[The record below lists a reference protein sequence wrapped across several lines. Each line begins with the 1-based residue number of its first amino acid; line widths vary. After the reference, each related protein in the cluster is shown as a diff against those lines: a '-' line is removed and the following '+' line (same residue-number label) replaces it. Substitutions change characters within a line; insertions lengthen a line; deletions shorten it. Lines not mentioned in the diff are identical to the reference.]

1 MPAARAEPRTLTFSR
16 VLPWVLRA
24 TWLALPLATGPA
36 VGAWLR
42 HHAADLHLAAQVEL
56 WLAWTGGLVAVLV
69 PHPLSL
75 TAVRLLAPAGVAVAI
90 GAAASNR
97 PSAPA
102 AVVAVAVNLLVAG
115 LAYLPEAGTWLVN
128 GAAYP
133 NERRYLLRVPGPLLF
148 GPLELAWILI
158 VATPATGGLLIG
170 GHHWVLGPIV
180 LAISVLPAVLAA
192 RSVHGLS
199 RRWVVFVPAGLVLHD
214 PIGLADPVL
223 FERDVIRSMHPALA
237 STEALDLT
245 QRAAGLALEL
255 ELKEPVTLAVSQPGT
270 RGGKPQSPDALLFI
284 ATRPGAVLATATERR
299 IPVGL
304 NQ

>member
-1 MPAARAEPRTLTFSR
+1 MSAARAETPTLTFSR
-16 VLPWVLRA
+16 ILPWVLRA
-24 TWLALPLATGPA
+24 GWLALPLATGPA

-42 HHAADLHLAAQVEL
+42 HHGDDLRLAAQIEL
-56 WLAWTGGLVAVLV
+56 WLAWAGGLVAMLV

-75 TAVRLLAPAGVAVAI
+75 TATRLLAPAGVAVTV

-97 PSAPA
+97 PSVA
-102 AVVAVAVNLLVAG
+102 AGLAAVAVSLLVAG
-115 LAYLPEAGTWLVN
+115 LVYLPEAGTAFVN

-148 GPLELAWILI
+148 GPLELAWVL
-158 VATPATGGLLIG
+158 VVGVPAAGGLLIG
-170 GHHWVLGPIV
+170 GHHWVLGPVV
-180 LAISVLPAVLAA
+180 LAIGLAPALLAA

-223 FERDVIRSMHPALA
+223 FEREVIRSVHPALA
-237 STEALDLT
+237 GTEALDLT

-255 ELKEPVTLAVSQPGT
+255 DLRQPVMLAVSRPGT
-270 RGGKPQSPDALLFI
+270 STGKPASPDRVLFT
-284 ATRPGAVLATATERR
+284 ATRPGAVLATAAERR
-299 IPVGL
+299 IHVGL
-304 NQ
+304 D